1 MFRNCTPFF
10 RTGFQI
16 ENFRLKSSSNSSSK
30 PIQHTDDL
38 SGKNLDNFF
47 YARFVYGKLQDLM
60 VDQVAIFTNL
70 CLGRKVPGEI
80 FILKFRTQKSP
91 KNHWQ

>member
-1 MFRNCTPFF
+1 
-10 RTGFQI
+10 
-16 ENFRLKSSSNSSSK
+16 
-30 PIQHTDDL
+30 
-38 SGKNLDNFF
+38 
-47 YARFVYGKLQDLM
+47 M